1 MADLAVLGNRLIEAS
16 AYMTGYNTFKLV
28 LDYEDEDGKIRT
40 YDFNLNGYSPE
51 VSMTY
56 EAYHQ
61 EETITFNMVPS
72 KKNEIFKIEV
82 N

>member
-1 MADLAVLGNRLIEAS
+1 MVDLAVLGNRLIEAS

-40 YDFNLNGYSPE
+40 YNL
-51 VSMTY
+51 
-56 EAYHQ
+56 
-61 EETITFNMVPS
+61 TFNMVPS
-72 KKNEIFKIEV
+72 KENEIFEIEV